1 MGTIVTQTMVA
12 SVIFAMSADLTD
24 SSRANITTTA
34 RRREHGSLP
43 HAPRGDS
50 LVAEK
55 SSTRTDAPE
64 RDYKLV

>member
-1 MGTIVTQTMVA
+1 
-12 SVIFAMSADLTD
+12 MSADLTD

-55 SSTRTDAPE
+55 SSTRSDAPE